1 MKTKFAIMAI
11 SIAAF
16 SACNKPIQRVMLSE
30 NDSPIVWNYPAA
42 DERKWMEGYFIP
54 KFEVTKVELMHD
66 ATRVTASMSLRPD
79 NWIGLENLKLKA
91 DGYEYALKS
100 CEGFKL
106 WELPR
111 DESGK
116 ADMVFNFEPVHANAI
131 KIDIVD
137 KSDDLSLGIQNRDTK
152 AQNIRNY
159 TKWRNNSTGEW
170 EIAFCE
176 DFAIYNCK
184 FWNYKSFSEANGG
197 CQMEL
202 ENGGATVNVDLSGP
216 KENGDRSIT
225 INGKTAD
232 YSLITTITLPDY
244 PDRDTLSEIAN
255 THYQQNDTVTFVGWV
270 KDMPMMLKLRGKE
283 LGISVES
290 LLGSHNVGAKMD
302 GDGRFEIKLP
312 LVNTSELYIDW
323 GRLYTRTVFE
333 PGETYFLLYDFKE
346 GHKLFMGSN
355 CRLQNEILSH
365 PISWLNAS
373 ANDGENCDSF
383 MTKAKSEYQK
393 WVNYLDR
400 ELQKCPTLSNK
411 YRTYVEGH
419 YKTALSFSLTQAK
432 YHIKTSNEYWD
443 STKKA
448 IREIPAPIN
457 MYRDAQNV
465 VMDLLY
471 RDYYDKYKIVTRE
484 EDGSRW
490 DIGVEFILIP
500 EILKNRRDNGE
511 ISISD
516 ADYDLIV
523 NYFSGSYYDFTKEIA
538 RLQTAKASEEEI
550 KKYQEAF
557 AATDIYKDFQATI
570 QKPEIKQIMDETF
583 PLIEIYAWGKTA
595 KEYFNTST
603 SKAIEAKTI
612 AGRIDQMRRPLSESE
627 VNYVRRNIR
636 LMGLT
641 DYIMALN
648 NKYVELE
655 NRDISQSASIKNA
668 ENIEG
673 MSDGE
678 KILNKLIEPYKGRI
692 VLIDIWG
699 TWCGPCKMA
708 LKDSQKEYEEL
719 KDYDIVYMYLC
730 NRSSNESWQN
740 VIKEYNVLGD
750 NVVHYN
756 LPEDQQDAIE
766 NFVGVS
772 GYPTYKLIDKN
783 GKLIDLEVNAR
794 ELEDLKKVL
803 EMIK

>member
-1 MKTKFAIMAI
+1 MKTRIAMMAL

-42 DERKWMEGYFIP
+42 DERKWMEGFFIP
-54 KFEVTKVELMHD
+54 KFEVTKVEFMHD
-66 ATRVTASMSLRPD
+66 VTRVSATMSVRPD
-79 NWIGLENLKLKA
+79 SWIGMEDIKLGA
-91 DGYEYALKS
+91 DGYKYELKS
-100 CEGFKL
+100 CEGFKP

-116 ADMVFNFEPVHANAI
+116 AEMVFNFEPVHANAT
-131 KIDIVD
+131 KIDFVE
-137 KSDDLSLGIQNRDTK
+137 KSDDMENGIQSRETK
-152 AQNIRNY
+152 FKNIKNGS
-159 TKWRNNSTGEW
+159 KWRNNSTGEW
-170 EIAFCE
+170 EIAFYE
-176 DFAIYNCK
+176 EFAIYNCK
-184 FWNYKSFSEANGG
+184 FWNYKTFSENNGG
-197 CQMEL
+197 YDMEL
-202 ENGGATVNVDLSGP
+202 ENGGVTVNIAVSTP
-216 KENGDRSIT
+216 KDNAVRSIK
-225 INGKTAD
+225 INGKEAE
-232 YSLITTITLPDY
+232 YSLITTITMPDY
-244 PDRDTLSEIAN
+244 PERDTIHEIAN
-255 THYQQNDTVTFVGWV
+255 THYQQTDTVTFVGWI

-283 LGISVES
+283 IAIEVES
-290 LLGSHNVGAKMD
+290 LFGSQKVGAKMD

-312 LVNTSELYIDW
+312 LANTSELYIDW

-365 PISWLNAS
+365 PINWLDTR

-383 MTKAKSEYQK
+383 MTKAKNEYQK
-393 WVNYLDR
+393 WSNYLDR

-448 IREIPAPIN
+448 IREIPEPIN
-457 MYRDAQNV
+457 MYRDAQHV
-465 VMDLLY
+465 VMDLLN

-484 EDGSRW
+484 EDGTTW
-490 DIGVEFILIP
+490 FMNTEFILIP
-500 EILKNRRDNGE
+500 EILKNRRENGE

-538 RLQTAKASEEEI
+538 RLQTAKASDEEI
-550 KKYQEAF
+550 KKYEEAF
-557 AATDIYKDFQATI
+557 AATDIYKDFQTTI
-570 QKPEIKQIMDETF
+570 QKPEIKQIMNETF
-583 PLIEIYAWGKTA
+583 PLMEIYAWGKTA
-595 KEYFNTST
+595 KEFFNTST
-603 SKAIEAKTI
+603 SKAIEAKMI

-627 VNYVRRNIR
+627 VNYVKKNIR
-636 LMGLT
+636 FMGLT
-641 DYIMALN
+641 DYVLSLN
-648 NKYVELE
+648 SKYVELE
-655 NRDISQSASIKNA
+655 SRDISQSESIKNA
-668 ENIEG
+668 DDIKD

-699 TWCGPCKMA
+699 TWCSPCKMA
-708 LKDSQKEYEEL
+708 LKESQKEYEEL

-756 LPEDQQDAIE
+756 LPEDQQQAIE
-766 NFVGVS
+766 NYVGVS

-783 GKLIDLEVNAR
+783 GKLVDLKVNAR